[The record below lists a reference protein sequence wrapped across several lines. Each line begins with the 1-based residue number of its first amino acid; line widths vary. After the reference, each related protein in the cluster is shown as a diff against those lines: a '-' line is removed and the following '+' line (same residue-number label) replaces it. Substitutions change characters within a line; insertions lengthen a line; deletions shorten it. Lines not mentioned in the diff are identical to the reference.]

1 MCKRF
6 KKHKRMSSS
15 MKLLKTIKT
24 RLLHQNSSIRM
35 SHVKSSFIF
44 RKMSVM
50 KDLKQKPSFE
60 TRTKRMTKMLFA
72 ERNVTIKCELFNLFY
87 IHKKHKCWNKL
98 CLFKRLFMWNI
109 SWEMKKSLCSPQ
121 QWRTCK

>member
-1 MCKRF
+1 
-6 KKHKRMSSS
+6 

-50 KDLKQKPSFE
+50 KELKQKPSFE

-72 ERNVTIKCELFNLFY
+72 ERNVSIKCELLNLFY
-87 IHKKHKCWNKL
+87 THKKHKC
-98 CLFKRLFMWNI
+98 
-109 SWEMKKSLCSPQ
+109 
-121 QWRTCK
+121 